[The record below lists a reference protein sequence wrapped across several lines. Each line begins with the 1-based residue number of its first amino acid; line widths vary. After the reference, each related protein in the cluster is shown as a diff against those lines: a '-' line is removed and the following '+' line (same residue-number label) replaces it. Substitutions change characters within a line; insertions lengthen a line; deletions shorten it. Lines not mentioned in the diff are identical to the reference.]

1 MSGSNC
7 CFLPCIQVSQETG
20 KVVWCFRLLKNF
32 PQFVVILSVK
42 GFSTVSEAEVD
53 VFLESRFISIKSAC
67 TVNFQVFDGIYRYHP
82 FQGIKKKSQCL
93 VRV

>member
-1 MSGSNC
+1 M
-7 CFLPCIQVSQETG
+7 
-20 KVVWCFRLLKNF
+20 VWCFRLLKNF

-67 TVNFQVFDGIYRYHP
+67 PVNFQVFDGIYRYHP